1 MNRSRS
7 QSVGYT
13 LILKNGFTEARMDI
27 NYIPY
32 QLARSI
38 EEVDESPRRR
48 AIALRSKVEN

>member
-27 NYIPY
+27 NYTPY

-38 EEVDESPRRR
+38 EEVDESPGRR